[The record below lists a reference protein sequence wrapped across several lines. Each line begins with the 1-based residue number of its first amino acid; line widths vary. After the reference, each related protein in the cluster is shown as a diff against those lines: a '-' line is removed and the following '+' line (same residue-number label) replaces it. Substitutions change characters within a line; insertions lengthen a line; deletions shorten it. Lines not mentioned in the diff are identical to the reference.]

1 VVGVYRGA
9 QARASHAR
17 NAQAKF
23 RFIGAQVGSAP
34 SIAQRWARR
43 LVMDPRVPGDNAFY
57 PDDDLIWIE
66 TEEGGDPAN
75 EDGTRY

>member
-1 VVGVYRGA
+1 
-9 QARASHAR
+9 
-17 NAQAKF
+17 
-23 RFIGAQVGSAP
+23 
-34 SIAQRWARR
+34 
-43 LVMDPRVPGDNAFY
+43 MDPRVPGDSAFY